1 MCRSRSGILHFRIT
15 IPPDLRNHFDTKE
28 IHRSLGT
35 ASVRDAQYS
44 AHLLAATF
52 KQAFERIRQDIMA
65 GKSKKADKGLEI
77 DFITHID
84 LDEFGRRKRITLQS
98 EPHDTPETIKAHL
111 AAFSGNTVADAPSSS
126 SSPILLSE
134 AIEDFVREKLVRN
147 RWQEK
152 TEEENRAIYD
162 LFIQIVGDKPVA
174 EIDNELIVTYLETL
188 KKLPPNR
195 NKSPIYAGKSIA
207 EIIELSPEP
216 MAVRTI
222 NKNLERMSSLFKWMR
237 GKKKYNISY
246 NPIEGM
252 SLDEGDAAKR
262 VPFTEAELS
271 ILFNSEEF
279 RLREFQNP
287 YAYWLMPLGLLTG
300 ARLGELAQLYL
311 SDFVNIDGIHCID
324 ISDEQPDQKV
334 KNKNAKRL
342 VPIHDKLIELGI
354 LRYVEMLRQKGE
366 TRLFPEINEGR
377 DGYAQTPSKWF
388 QRHKKKCG
396 IVDKHTKV
404 FHSFRH
410 TFISTL
416 LDNDVPE
423 HSVAKIVGHET
434 NLITGNVYW
443 NGKDA
448 SKRKPTIDKY
458 QPPERVWTL
467 IPKWEDV
474 VTGKRKGPRKNK

>member
-1 MCRSRSGILHFRIT
+1 MSG
-15 IPPDLRNHFDTKE
+15 K
-28 IHRSLGT
+28 
-35 ASVRDAQYS
+35 
-44 AHLLAATF
+44 
-52 KQAFERIRQDIMA
+52 
-65 GKSKKADKGLEI
+65 GKKTDKGLEI

-111 AAFSGNTVADAPSSS
+111 DAFSGDALAAIPT
-126 SSPILLSE
+126 SSPSPSILLSE
-134 AIEDFVREKLVRN
+134 AIKDFIHEKQVRDKWSL
-147 RWQEK
+147 K

-174 EIDNELIVTYLETL
+174 EINNKLIVTYLETL

-207 EIIELSPEP
+207 EIIALSPKP

-222 NKNLERMSSLFKWMR
+222 NKNLERMSSLFKWMKGR
-237 GKKKYNISY
+237 GEYNITY
-246 NPIEGM
+246 NPIEGK

-279 RLREFQNP
+279 QQREFQNP

-311 SDFVNIDGIHCID
+311 SDFVVFDGIHCIN
-324 ISDEQPDQKV
+324 ISDEKSDQKV

-342 VPIHDKLIELGI
+342 VPIHDKLIELGL
-354 LRYVEMLRQKGE
+354 LRYVEALRQKGE

-396 IVDKHTKV
+396 IVGKHTKV

-423 HSVAKIVGHET
+423 HSVAKIVAQVC
-434 NLITGNVYW
+434 L
-443 NGKDA
+443 KLA
-448 SKRKPTIDKY
+448 
-458 QPPERVWTL
+458 Q
-467 IPKWEDV
+467 
-474 VTGKRKGPRKNK
+474 